1 MFGILGVTTP
11 SESFVSELVQAKSA
25 LIHRS
30 SVQASDNR
38 GDHGATGWE
47 DDVPFPWHMRSFQEG
62 YQISGFLN
70 TC

>member
-30 SVQASDNR
+30 SVQAR
-38 GDHGATGWE
+38 EVGHGVTGWE
-47 DDVPFPWHMRSFQEG
+47 DDVPLPWHMRSFQEG
-62 YQISGFLN
+62 YQISGSS
-70 TC
+70 

>member
-30 SVQASDNR
+30 SVQVR
-38 GDHGATGWE
+38 EVGHGATRVG
-47 DDVPFPWHMRSFQEG
+47 R
-62 YQISGFLN
+62 
-70 TC
+70 

>member
-1 MFGILGVTTP
+1 MFFQDPLFVKSHPLRTLMFGILGVTTP

-38 GDHGATGWE
+38 GDHGATRVG
-47 DDVPFPWHMRSFQEG
+47 R
-62 YQISGFLN
+62 
-70 TC
+70 